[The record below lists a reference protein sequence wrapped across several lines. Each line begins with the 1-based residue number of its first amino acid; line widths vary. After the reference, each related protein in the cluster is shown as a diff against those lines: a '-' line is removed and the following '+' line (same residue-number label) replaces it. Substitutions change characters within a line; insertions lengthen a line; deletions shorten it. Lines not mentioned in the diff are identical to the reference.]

1 MATVQVN
8 PIINGLSGMLGRTI
22 VFKNLRGK
30 TIVTSY
36 PRPPKKQSE
45 QQRTNRSKFR
55 DAAFYA
61 QTVLLDEEKKA
72 YYQKKAKELKLP
84 NAYTAAIT
92 DYMRSP
98 QLKQVASA
106 ANETTYVVRK
116 KDFDIPRV
124 EIATTEG
131 DRLENKTLKKA
142 DYNEWEF
149 TLSTEDLQ
157 AGIQVNAT
165 DNIGRK
171 RCALLTIHTDASMSS
186 V

>member
-45 QQRTNRSKFR
+45 QQRANRSKFR
-55 DAAFYA
+55 DATFYA
-61 QTVLLDEEKKA
+61 QTVLLDETKKA

-98 QLKQVASA
+98 QLKEVTSTAK
-106 ANETTYVVRK
+106 ETTYVVRK

-124 EIATTEG
+124 EIATTKG

-142 DYNEWEF
+142 DYNEWAF
-149 TLSTEDLQ
+149 TLSREEMQ
-157 AGIQVNAT
+157 AGIQVTAT
-165 DNIGRK
+165 DTIGRE
-171 RCALLTIHTDASMSS
+171 RCWNLETGTD
-186 V
+186 

>member
-8 PIINGLSGMLGRTI
+8 PIINGLSGMLGRAI

-30 TIVTSY
+30 TIVTSC

-45 QQRTNRSKFR
+45 QQRVNRGKFR

-98 QLKQVASA
+98 QLKQVASTA
-106 ANETTYVVRK
+106 KEITYTVRK
-116 KDFDIPRV
+116 KDFEVKKV
-124 EIATTEG
+124 EIATAKG
-131 DRLENKTLKKA
+131 DLLENKTLKKV
-142 DYNEWEF
+142 DYNKWEF

-157 AGIQVNAT
+157 AGVQVTAT
-165 DNIGRK
+165 DNKNGK
-171 RCALLTIHTDASMSS
+171 FVLGL
-186 V
+186 